1 MWPSPTFCFLLHHIA
16 ASCLL
21 QIRMEGTSVQMLL
34 GVSSLLMV
42 STDSARL
49 TLSPS
54 SSQMMEGDELS
65 LSCEEDG
72 SAGWTVRRNT
82 TKNTRTEC
90 GPAWGRPAG
99 PSCYIIYLLPFD
111 SGVYWCESREG
122 QTSSSVSIRVL
133 DRAVILQSPVLPVME
148 GHDVRLLCR
157 TKSPSNRPADFYRND
172 VLIGSEPEGHMTLR
186 HVNKSAEGLYKCVV
200 RGQGESESSW
210 VSVTEKLAPSVLSV
224 TNPAFSAPP
233 PVSAP
238 LVVRLLCHLVVF
250 CPYFISTVIMVSVYR
265 HRPTASHQH
274 VSMVM
279 TTPTQAD
286 QILDEDYNDVTTEY
300 HF

>member
-1 MWPSPTFCFLLHHIA
+1 
-16 ASCLL
+16 
-21 QIRMEGTSVQMLL
+21 
-34 GVSSLLMV
+34 
-42 STDSARL
+42 
-49 TLSPS
+49 PS

-90 GPAWGRPAG
+90 GSVWGRPAG
-99 PSCYIIYLLPFD
+99 PSCNISYLLSFD

-122 QTSSSVSIRVL
+122 QTSST
-133 DRAVILQSPVLPVME
+133 VILQSPVLPVME

-200 RGQGESESSW
+200 RGQGESECSW
-210 VSVTEKLAPSVLSV
+210 VSRNLLLP
-224 TNPAFSAPP
+224 APP
-233 PVSAP
+233 LLPPPPGSPGSLSQVLNPQPRPQTPPLSGSWSDCSATWWFSVRTSSP
-238 LVVRLLCHLVVF
+238 L
-250 CPYFISTVIMVSVYR
+250 
-265 HRPTASHQH
+265 
-274 VSMVM
+274 
-279 TTPTQAD
+279 
-286 QILDEDYNDVTTEY
+286 
-300 HF
+300 